1 MISRWVPSAHAE
13 WGYCRRVAGSR
24 RGDSALLLSAVRLP
38 VDDPELLPELIRF
51 LEARLDMVNARHGA
65 NELELSL
72 LGSYGHKE
80 ARETLAL
87 LVQAWQEADPNR
99 RGSVRFLD

>member
-1 MISRWVPSAHAE
+1 
-13 WGYCRRVAGSR
+13 
-24 RGDSALLLSAVRLP
+24 
-38 VDDPELLPELIRF
+38 
-51 LEARLDMVNARHGA
+51 MVNARHGA

-80 ARETLAL
+80 ARGTLAL
-87 LVQAWQEADPNR
+87 VVQAWQEADPNR